1 MAHSP
6 ARVVEFWRAV
16 EYFSPQ
22 RLPERDA
29 GTHDIGPGELM
40 PWEPGSRL
48 YEAPREG
55 RVWRYEVFGGVYE
68 LSRIRDTLVT
78 LYGEDEATGGQR
90 AGVAGQSALFGC
102 TVDGDGV
109 LVPKTAVLSSC
120 AWAIG
125 RAVTSPGHLS
135 LDGFQQD
142 RLQYG
147 EALSELAGAGS
158 GAGAALRLLA
168 DSLRAAVPEA
178 TAETV
183 KAVVAGALTPVAGP
197 VVAIAGGTLAGS
209 TAGKVVDAMVNG
221 APPQNAAREELARPE
236 PERLDLSPLRGE
248 GLQRFVAQLA
258 NRLGVSEPLQP
269 QRVRVRSYQVA
280 STRAEG
286 QTEPSAFLNSFF
298 ANDLDRVAAAL
309 EKGDV
314 GPALAAY
321 LTSGTRIDAARRIDV
336 RTNPD
341 AVRHG
346 CEPDRIPPGRW
357 VTNLDRSLALSQQF
371 AVNEILA
378 RLGDGAGLFA
388 VNGPPGTGKT
398 TMLRDLIAAIV
409 VTRAERLAEL
419 SNPAEAFISA
429 PPWRW
434 QTDRWRHSIA
444 PLNPLLTGAEI
455 VVASSNNG
463 AVENVTKHI
472 PGPDGLG
479 TDWQDAAEDV
489 DYFASTACL
498 VHGDEAWGM
507 VAAQLGNATNRRA
520 FAQRFYWGKA
530 GQPGRHPEC
539 MKEVLDDLRTQPV
552 DWPTATGRFRAARE
566 KVQILANERARVS
579 AAVAALPALRR
590 DANAAA
596 EKATDADE
604 QVRSLQRQRTGQSSA
619 VDAAKLRV
627 QQTAAGLDRHREGR
641 PGLIVSVSTLF
652 RAGREWHAEHKALM
666 GVAAAARQNLEA
678 VRLILSATDEKLAEA
693 RRERAD
699 ALGQLDRLKTDCVA
713 AQQKISH
720 ARRQWGDHVADIPDE
735 LTEPW
740 ADRKF
745 ACARTQLFLAALA
758 LHKTLIA
765 AEAGRINQNLN
776 ALMDV
781 LQGNGRPAPE
791 ALLAAWQTL
800 FLVVPVLSTT
810 FASLPVMF
818 GGLGR
823 ESIGWLL
830 IDEAGQAP
838 PQQAAGAIWRAQR
851 AVVIGD
857 PLQLEP
863 VVTLPSGGQQALLR
877 MLDVDEEWAPG
888 STSVQRVADRL
899 APFGTYLH
907 GSTEDADRI
916 WVGAPLRV
924 HRRCDQPMLDVSNE
938 IAYNGMM
945 VNGTPARGPFPGRN
959 IWHDIRSPHA
969 VGHWIPAEGERLRWL
984 LHRLEDA
991 GVPVDQIRV
1000 ISPFRRVVAGASEV
1014 HRMVFGDACSDSSRK
1029 EWVGTV
1035 HTMQGKEADVV
1046 IIVLG
1051 GNPDQPAARTFAT
1064 QAPNLLNVAVTRAK
1078 RRLYVIGNRATW
1090 GTATYFDALARHLP
1104 TG

>member
-1 MAHSP
+1 M
-6 ARVVEFWRAV
+6 
-16 EYFSPQ
+16 
-22 RLPERDA
+22 L
-29 GTHDIGPGELM
+29 I
-40 PWEPGSRL
+40 
-48 YEAPREG
+48 
-55 RVWRYEVFGGVYE
+55 
-68 LSRIRDTLVT
+68 
-78 LYGEDEATGGQR
+78 
-90 AGVAGQSALFGC
+90 
-102 TVDGDGV
+102 
-109 LVPKTAVLSSC
+109 PKTAVLSSC

-125 RAVTSPGHLS
+125 RAVTSPGRLS

-158 GAGAALRLLA
+158 GVGVALRLLA

-183 KAVVAGALTPVAGP
+183 KAVVAGALTPVTGP

-209 TAGKVVDAMVNG
+209 TAGKMADALVNG
-221 APPQNAAREELARPE
+221 APPQDAAREEPAKQE
-236 PERLDLSPLRGE
+236 PERLDLSPLRGD

-258 NRLGVSEPLQP
+258 DQLSVGKPLRPLG
-269 QRVRVRSYQVA
+269 VRVRRYEVA
-280 STRAEG
+280 STRAGDEA
-286 QTEPSAFLNSFF
+286 EPPSFLNSFF
-298 ANDLDRVAAAL
+298 ANDLDRVGAAL
-309 EKGDV
+309 RDGDV

-336 RTNPD
+336 RTTPD

-371 AVNEILA
+371 AVNEIMA
-378 RLGDGAGLFA
+378 RLRDGSGLFA

-419 SNPAEAFISA
+419 SNPAEAFSSA
-429 PPWRW
+429 LPWRW
-434 QTDRWRHSIA
+434 HSERWRHSIA
-444 PLNPLLTGAEI
+444 PLNPVLTGAEI
-455 VVASSNNG
+455 VVASANNG
-463 AVENVTKHI
+463 AVENVTKQI
-472 PGPDGLG
+472 PGSDGIG
-479 TDWQDAAEDV
+479 EKWRPHAERV
-489 DYFASTACL
+489 DYFASTARL
-498 VHGDEAWGM
+498 VHGEEAWGM

-520 FAQRFYWGKA
+520 FAQRFYWGRV
-530 GQPGRHPEC
+530 GLPGRHPEC
-539 MKEVLDDLRTQPV
+539 MEEVLAGLRAQPV
-552 DWPTATGRFRAARE
+552 DWPTATARFRAARE

-579 AAVAALPALRR
+579 AAIAALPDLRR
-590 DANAAA
+590 DAKAAV
-596 EKATDADE
+596 EKAADADE
-604 QVRSLQRQRTGQSSA
+604 KVRSLQSQRTGQSSA
-619 VDAAKLRV
+619 VDAADLRV
-627 QQTAAGLDRHREGR
+627 QQAAADLDRHREGR

-652 RAGREWHAEHKALM
+652 RAGREWHTQHKALM
-666 GVAAAARQNLEA
+666 GVVAATRQNQKA
-678 VRLILSATDEKLAEA
+678 VQLTLSATNEKLARA

-699 ALGQLDRLKTDCVA
+699 AMDQLDRLKTDCVA
-713 AQQKISH
+713 AQEKISH
-720 ARRQWGDHVADIPDE
+720 AREQWGDHVPDKPDE

-758 LHKTLIA
+758 LHKALIA
-765 AEAGRINQNLN
+765 AEAARINQNLN

-781 LQGNGRPAPE
+781 LQGNGRPPPQ

-800 FLVVPVLSTT
+800 FLVVPVVSTT
-810 FASLPVMF
+810 FASLPAMF
-818 GGLGR
+818 GALGR

-838 PQQAAGAIWRAQR
+838 PQQAAGAIWRAKR
-851 AVVIGD
+851 AVVVGD

-863 VVTLPSGGQQALLR
+863 VVTLPFGGQQALLR
-877 MLDVDEEWAPG
+877 MLGVDEEWAPG

-907 GSTEDADRI
+907 ESPEDADRI

-924 HRRCDQPMLDVSNE
+924 HRRCDQPMLNISNE
-938 IAYNGMM
+938 IAYDGLM
-945 VNGTPARGPFPGRN
+945 VNGTPDRDPFPGRN
-959 IWHDIRSPHA
+959 IWHDIRSQDA
-969 VGHWIPAEGERLRWL
+969 SNHWIPAEGERLRWL
-984 LHRLEDA
+984 LHRLKDA
-991 GVPVDQIRV
+991 GVDVHQIRV
-1000 ISPFRRVVAGASEV
+1000 VSPFRDVANRAVDV
-1014 HRMVFGDACSDSSRK
+1014 HRRVFTDACSDSDRK
-1029 EWVGTV
+1029 EWIGTV
-1035 HTMQGKEADVV
+1035 HRMQGREADVV

-1051 GNPDQPAARTFAT
+1051 GKPGHPAARTFAT
-1064 QAPNLLNVAVTRAK
+1064 QTPNLLNVAVTRAK

-1090 GTATYFDALARHLP
+1090 GNASYFDVLARHLP